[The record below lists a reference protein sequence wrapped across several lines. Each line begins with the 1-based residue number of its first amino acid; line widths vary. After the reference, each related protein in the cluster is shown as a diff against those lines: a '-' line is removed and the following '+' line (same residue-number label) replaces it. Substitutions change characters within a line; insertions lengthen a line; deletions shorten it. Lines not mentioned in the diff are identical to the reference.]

1 MGNSVHCL
9 SGQGDSLMGDVVN
22 LRLARK
28 ARARADKAK
37 AADANRALHGEG
49 KAAKAARKAEAE
61 RATRLLDG
69 HHRDRSGQEP
79 D

>member
-1 MGNSVHCL
+1 MGE
-9 SGQGDSLMGDVVN
+9 VVN

-37 AADANRALHGEG
+37 AAEANRALHGES
-49 KAAKAARKAEAE
+49 KAIKAARRAETE
-61 RATRLLDG
+61 RTTRLLDG